1 MTTKFFDSIIMLRFV
16 KKKMTKEEFYD
27 KKNNKNNKNNKNVN
41 VYHIVISKIIW
52 VKNNSRYLIGY
63 FDVIKQLALRLPKT
77 SKYISYIKIF

>member
-27 KKNNKNNKNNKNVN
+27 KKNNKNNKNVN

>member
-1 MTTKFFDSIIMLRFV
+1 MLR
-16 KKKMTKEEFYD
+16 KKWQKKNFMI

-77 SKYISYIKIF
+77 SKYISNIKIF